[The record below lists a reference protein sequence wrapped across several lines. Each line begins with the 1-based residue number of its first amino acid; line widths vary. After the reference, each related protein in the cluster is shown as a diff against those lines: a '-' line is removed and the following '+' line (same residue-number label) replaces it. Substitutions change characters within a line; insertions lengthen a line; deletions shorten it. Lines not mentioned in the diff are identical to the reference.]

1 MPPPHVSANHLAPIT
16 RTDSV
21 QLVLLFPGQ
30 GSQRPGMGKDLADA
44 FPQARDA
51 FERVDEALG
60 EPLSRLCFAG
70 PAAELTL
77 THNAQPALLAHGAA
91 VWAVLRDALGDHVR
105 AAAGHSLGELT
116 AYHAAGALG
125 LSDAAR
131 LVRRR
136 GALMRAAGEAQPG
149 TMAAIVGTPSRS
161 VDDICAE
168 ASASPQGGIVVPA
181 NFNSPTQT
189 VVSGETAGVERAM
202 ELARAAGARAMR
214 LSVDGAFHSPLMA
227 SARDGF
233 AAALAGVDLAEPG
246 VPVYA
251 NVSAL
256 PVRDAATARRLLVE
270 QVTGPV
276 RWTQIMAGLAAEYRD
291 ALFVELGPGSVLTGL
306 TRKHSP
312 GIHALT
318 CGTAAEVDAL
328 LAMAPA

>member
-1 MPPPHVSANHLAPIT
+1 
-16 RTDSV
+16 
-21 QLVLLFPGQ
+21 
-30 GSQRPGMGKDLADA
+30 MGKDLADA

-51 FERVDEALG
+51 FECVDEALA

-70 PAAELTL
+70 PADELTL
-77 THNAQPALLAHGAA
+77 TQNAQPALLAHGAA

-116 AYHAAGALG
+116 AYHAAGSLG

-136 GALMRAAGEAQPG
+136 GALMRAAGDARPG

-161 VDDICAE
+161 IDDICAD

-181 NFNSPTQT
+181 NYNSPTQI

-202 ELARAAGARAMR
+202 LLAREAGARPMR
-214 LSVDGAFHSPLMA
+214 LSVSGAFHSPLMA

-233 AAALAGVDLAEPG
+233 AETLGSVDLAEPG

-251 NVSAL
+251 NVTAK
-256 PVRDAATARRLLVE
+256 PVRDAATARRLLVD
-270 QVTGPV
+270 QLTAPV
-276 RWTQIMAGLAAEYRD
+276 RWSQIMVGLAAAYPD

-306 TRKHSP
+306 TRKTVS